1 MLICLAF
8 PCMDFLKPWQFEG
21 VNESHFSYLLDS
33 EAMEK
38 RHTKIKD
45 CMRALLDEKAG
56 LKTWLRSKAKEAF
69 SLSPEL
75 KSCTGHGVSSR
86 GH

>member
-1 MLICLAF
+1 MLIYLAF

-38 RHTKIKD
+38 SHTKIKD

-56 LKTWLRSKAKEAF
+56 LKTWLRSKAKRSIF
-69 SLSPEL
+69 SFP
-75 KSCTGHGVSSR
+75 
-86 GH
+86 